1 MKTLP
6 FTSAQLEEITACHP
20 TPFHIYD
27 EAGITK
33 SVHDLQAAFAWNKG
47 FKEYFAVKALPNLR
61 IVQLLHDLGCG
72 ADCASSPELMLS
84 EAAGLLGDNIMFS
97 SNDTPFCEFA
107 HAAALGA
114 IINLDDINHIHLL
127 DKLPDF
133 PKTVCCRYNPG
144 SDFSMTN
151 DIMGHLQD
159 TKFGMTRAQILEAM
173 TMLKSRGVERFGIH
187 AMVASA
193 TLDNS
198 YYPQLAE
205 NMFRLALEIRETCGV
220 EISFLNLSGGLG
232 IPYRPEEASVD
243 IYAVGDAVRK
253 VYEAIVVPAG
263 MEIALFTEL
272 GRYITGPH
280 GYLVSRV
287 RHIKKTYKT
296 YVGLDACAANLMRP
310 AMYGSYHHI
319 TIPGKEDLPADLL
332 CDVTGSLCE
341 NNDKFAIDRLLPAV
355 EAGDLAV
362 IHDTGAH
369 GHSMGYN
376 YNGKCRSAELM
387 LRTDGTVQLI
397 RRAETAADL
406 FATMDCLDDFDTLQE
421 CMHRV

>member
-6 FTSAQLEEITACHP
+6 FTKEQLEAITSVHP

-27 EAGITK
+27 QAGISRT
-33 SVHDLQAAFAWNKG
+33 VRDLQAAFAWNEG
-47 FKEYFAVKALPNLR
+47 FKEYFAVKALPNLA
-61 IVQLLHDLGCG
+61 IVQLLRSLGCG

-84 EAAGLLGDNIMFS
+84 EAAGMFGSDIMFS
-97 SNDTPFCEFA
+97 SNDTPLCEFA
-107 HAAALGA
+107 HATSLDA
-114 IINLDDINHIHLL
+114 IINLDDIRHIELL
-127 DKLPDF
+127 DQLPGF

-144 SDFSMTN
+144 GDFSMTN
-151 DIMGHLQD
+151 NIMGHLYD
-159 TKFGMTRAQILEAM
+159 TKFGMTRAQILDAM
-173 TMLKSRGVERFGIH
+173 TVLKSKGVERFGIH

-193 TLDNS
+193 TLDGT

-205 NMFRLALEIRETCGV
+205 NMFTLALEIREKTGV
-220 EISFLNLSGGLG
+220 EISFLNLSGGIG
-232 IPYRPEEASVD
+232 IPYRPEEQAID
-243 IYAVGDAVRK
+243 IHAVGAAVRE
-253 VYEAIVVPAG
+253 VYERMISPSG
-263 MEIALFTEL
+263 LSISIFTEL

-287 RHIKKTYKT
+287 QHIKETYKT

-319 TIPGKEDLPADLL
+319 TIPGKENIEATML

-341 NNDKFAIDRLLPAV
+341 NNDKFAVDRKLPPVA
-355 EAGDLAV
+355 EGDLII

-376 YNGKCRSAELM
+376 YNGKLRSAELM
-387 LRTDGTVQLI
+387 LMEDGSVRLI
-397 RRAETAADL
+397 RRAETPMDL
-406 FATMDCLDDFDTLQE
+406 FATFDCLDDFDHLQE
-421 CMHRV
+421 ITYRV

>member
-6 FTSAQLEEITACHP
+6 FSPQQLEAITAAYP

-27 EAGITK
+27 AAGIART
-33 SVHDLQAAFAWNKG
+33 VRDLQAAFAWNKG
-47 FKEYFAVKALPNLR
+47 FKEYFAVKALPNLA
-61 IVQLLHDLGCG
+61 IIQLLRGLGCG

-84 EAAGLLGDNIMFS
+84 EAAGLWGDDIMFS
-97 SNDTPFCEFA
+97 SNDTPLWEFA
-107 HAAALGA
+107 HAADLNA
-114 IINLDDINHIHLL
+114 IINLDDIKHIALL
-127 DKLPDF
+127 DQLPSF
-133 PKTVCCRYNPG
+133 PKAVCCRYNPG

-151 DIMGHLQD
+151 DIMGHLHD

-173 TMLKSRGVERFGIH
+173 ALLKSRGVERFGIH

-193 TLDNS
+193 TLDGT

-205 NMFRLALEIRETCGV
+205 NMFDLALEIRRQTGV
-220 EISFLNLSGGLG
+220 EISFLNLSGGIG
-232 IPYRPEEASVD
+232 IPYRPDEQAID
-243 IYAVGDAVRK
+243 IYAVGAAVQE
-253 VYEAIVVPAG
+253 VYERMISPSG
-263 MEIALFTEL
+263 LEIALCTEL

-287 RHIKKTYKT
+287 RHIKETYKT

-319 TIPGKEDLPADLL
+319 TVVGKEAAAPTMC

-341 NNDKFAIDRLLPAV
+341 NNDKFAIDRMLPPVA
-355 EAGDLAV
+355 EGDMIV

-376 YNGKCRSAELM
+376 YNGKLRSAELM
-387 LRTDGTVQLI
+387 LFEDGSVRLI
-397 RRAETAADL
+397 RRAETPMDL
-406 FATMDCLDDFDTLQE
+406 FATFDCLDDFDHLQE
-421 CMHRV
+421 IAHRI

>member
-6 FTSAQLEEITACHP
+6 FNKARLEAITAQYP

-27 EAGITK
+27 AAGITK
-33 SVHDLQAAFAWNKG
+33 TVRDLYDAFSWNPG

-61 IVQLLHDLGCG
+61 ILQLLRSLGCG

-84 EAAGLLGDNIMFS
+84 EAAGITGDSIMFS
-97 SNDTPFCEFA
+97 SNDTPFSEFE
-107 HAAALGA
+107 HAAALDA
-114 IINLDDINHIHLL
+114 IINLDDITHIAMLDHL
-127 DKLPDF
+127 PVF

-151 DIMGHLQD
+151 DIMGHLHD
-159 TKFGMTRAQILEAM
+159 TKFGMTRPQLIEAM
-173 TMLKSRGVERFGIH
+173 AQLKARGVERLGLH

-193 TLDNS
+193 TLDAA

-205 NMFRLALEIRETCGV
+205 NMFRLALEIREKTGV
-220 EISFLNLSGGLG
+220 AVSFLNLSGGLG
-232 IPYRPEEASVD
+232 IPYRPDEPAID
-243 IYAVGDAVRK
+243 IHAVGAAIHKIYDAL
-253 VYEAIVVPAG
+253 
-263 MEIALFTEL
+263 IAPSGLTISLFTEL

-287 RHIKKTYKT
+287 LHIKETYKT

-319 TIPGKEDLPADLL
+319 TIPGKEGLPLDHVY
-332 CDVTGSLCE
+332 DVTGSLCE
-341 NNDKFAIDRLLPAV
+341 NNDKFAVDRALPEV
-355 EAGDLAV
+355 QPGDLAV

-376 YNGKCRSAELM
+376 YNGKLRSAELM
-387 LRTDGTVQLI
+387 LTADGNVQLI

-406 FATMDCLDDFDTLQE
+406 FATMDCLADFDVLTE
-421 CMHRV
+421 CSHRI

>member
-6 FTSAQLEEITACHP
+6 FTKEQLKAITSVHS

-27 EAGITK
+27 QAGISRT
-33 SVHDLQAAFAWNKG
+33 VRDLQAAFAWNEG
-47 FKEYFAVKALPNLR
+47 FKEYFAVKALPNLA
-61 IVQLLHDLGCG
+61 IVQLLRSLGCG

-84 EAAGLLGDNIMFS
+84 EAAGMFGSDIMFS
-97 SNDTPFCEFA
+97 SNDTPLCEFA
-107 HAAALGA
+107 HATSLDA
-114 IINLDDINHIHLL
+114 IINLDDIRHIELL
-127 DKLPDF
+127 DQLPGF

-144 SDFSMTN
+144 GDFSMTN
-151 DIMGHLQD
+151 NIMGHLYD

-173 TMLKSRGVERFGIH
+173 TTLKSKGVERFGIH

-193 TLDNS
+193 TLDGT

-205 NMFRLALEIRETCGV
+205 NMFTLALEIREKTGV
-220 EISFLNLSGGLG
+220 EISFLNLSGGIG
-232 IPYRPEEASVD
+232 IPYRPEEQAID
-243 IYAVGDAVRK
+243 IHAVGAAVRE
-253 VYEAIVVPAG
+253 VYERMISPSG
-263 MEIALFTEL
+263 LSISIFTEL

-287 RHIKKTYKT
+287 QHIKETYKT

-319 TIPGKEDLPADLL
+319 TIPGKENIEATML

-341 NNDKFAIDRLLPAV
+341 NNDKFAVDRKLPPVA
-355 EAGDLAV
+355 EGDL
-362 IHDTGAH
+362 IIIYDTGAH

-376 YNGKCRSAELM
+376 YNGKLRSAELM
-387 LRTDGTVQLI
+387 LMEDGSVRLI
-397 RRAETAADL
+397 RRAETPMDL
-406 FATMDCLDDFDTLQE
+406 FATFDCLDDFDHLQE
-421 CMHRV
+421 ITYRV